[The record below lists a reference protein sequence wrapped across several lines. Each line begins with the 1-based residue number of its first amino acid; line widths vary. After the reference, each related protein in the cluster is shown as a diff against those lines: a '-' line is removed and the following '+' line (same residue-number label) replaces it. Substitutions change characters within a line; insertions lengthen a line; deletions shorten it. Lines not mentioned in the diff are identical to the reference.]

1 MIGHLGRGLTSRAA
15 SHSEEQ
21 AAQRSSLR
29 SALPDSLPV
38 AVKGS
43 FFSRS
48 ELACF
53 GTLSVVLEGTPSTVF
68 PNVHL
73 NDLCT
78 ITDREQCQSTYNRLP
93 DKPVDFLIVSR
104 G

>member
-1 MIGHLGRGLTSRAA
+1 MGLLGRGRTSRAA
-15 SHSEEQ
+15 SRSEEQ
-21 AAQRSSLR
+21 ASQRFSLR
-29 SALPDSLPV
+29 RALPDSLPV

-48 ELACF
+48 ELAF
-53 GTLSVVLEGTPSTVF
+53 FSTLSAVLEGTPSTVF
-68 PNVHL
+68 PNVRL

-78 ITDREQCQSTYNRLP
+78 IADREQRQSTYNRLP
-93 DKPVDFLIVSR
+93 DMPVDFLIVSR